1 MATTTLPETEVQETR
16 KPAIKYVYFFGGGKA
31 DGNGKMK
38 DELGGKG
45 AGLAEMTNA
54 GLPVPPGFTTQT
66 EACREYMRRN
76 AVSPEVDRQMEE
88 ALKRLEDLQGQRLG
102 KGENPLL
109 VSVRS
114 GAKFSMPGMM
124 DTILNLGL
132 NDQSVEALAKRSN
145 NPRFAYDSYRR
156 LIQMFGNVVLEI
168 PKSDFD
174 EVFDAK
180 KKQKK
185 AKLDTD
191 LDAKALKD
199 VIEEYKKVVKKQTK
213 RDFPQDPHEQL
224 VMARDAVFRSW
235 QNDRAKTYRRINNID
250 DMLGTA
256 VTVQAMVFGNLG
268 DTSGTGVGFTRN
280 PATGEKEFY
289 GEFLMNAQGEDVVAG
304 IRTPVPI
311 LELKKIM
318 PKVYDQLR
326 EITTRL
332 EKHYR
337 DMQDFEFTIQEG
349 KLYMLQTRNGKRT
362 GRAAVRIAIQMV
374 DEGLISKEEA
384 IFRVEPNQLYD
395 FVVPQLDEKDVK
407 PEDVL
412 TTGLPASPGA
422 AVGNIV
428 FTADDAVAKT
438 SRGLVTGRIALTAD
452 KAVTMA
458 GPVILVRGE
467 TTPEDIHGMEVA
479 VGILT
484 SRGGMTSHAAVVT
497 RGMGKSCVVGAGD
510 IHVDDKKREMQVA
523 GQLFKEGDWITL
535 DGTTGRVLK
544 GKKTLMDPD
553 PNNAELLTF
562 MSWAEP
568 FRKLG
573 VRANADI
580 PRDAIQARAF
590 GAEGIGLCRTEHMFF
605 GEKKIKHMR
614 AMILAREE
622 KYIPAALTEHNK
634 ASGNHLTLDQLDR
647 NASAKVKNRAQE
659 LARRAALNKLLPMQ
673 RADFIG
679 VFRAMDGFPVTI
691 RTLDPP
697 LHEFLPRREDLM
709 VDIATLPYADAK
721 QKKSLVARYRDY
733 GAKAVSDL
741 KKLLPAL
748 LRRVEQLHEFNP
760 MLGHRGCRLGITY
773 PEITEMQARAIFE
786 AAVAVAKEGV
796 KVLPEVMIPLTATLK
811 EMAHQG
817 AIVRRVAEEVFKEK
831 ETTVNYMV
839 GTMIEL
845 PRAALVADEIA
856 KEAEFFSFGTNDLTQ
871 TTFGFSRDDVNKILP
886 TYLEEGILKQDP
898 FAALDREGVGQLVR
912 MATERGR
919 KTRSNLKV
927 GICGEHGGEPSS
939 VEFCHQVGMNY
950 VSCSPFRVLT
960 ARLAAAQAA
969 ASDKLKVEGGRTK

>member
-1 MATTTLPETEVQETR
+1 MATITLPEAEAQATKMTNKQSTT
-16 KPAIKYVYFFGGGKA
+16 KYVYFFGGGRA

-38 DELGGKG
+38 DVLGGKG

-54 GLPVPPGFTTQT
+54 SLPVPPGFTIQT
-66 EACREYMRRN
+66 EACREYMRGGL
-76 AVSPEVDRQMEE
+76 SPDVDRQMDE
-88 ALKRLEDLQGQRLG
+88 ALGKLEALQGQKLG
-102 KGENPLL
+102 IGENPLL

-132 NDQSVEALAKRSN
+132 NDKSVEALAKRSN
-145 NPRFAYDSYRR
+145 NPRFAADSYRR
-156 LIQMFGNVVLEI
+156 LIQMFGNVVLDIE
-168 PKSDFD
+168 KSAFD

-185 AKLDTD
+185 AKMDTE
-191 LDAKALKD
+191 LDAKALQE
-199 VIEEYKKVVKKQTK
+199 VIVEYKKVVKKHAK
-213 RDFPQDPHEQL
+213 RDFPQDPREQL

-256 VTVQAMVFGNLG
+256 VNVQAMVYGNLG

-280 PATGEKEFY
+280 PATGNNEFY
-289 GEFLMNAQGEDVVAG
+289 GEFLMNAQGEDVVSG
-304 IRTPVPI
+304 VRTPVPI

-318 PKVYDQLR
+318 PNVYDQLR

-332 EKHYR
+332 EKHYK
-337 DMQDFEFTIQEG
+337 DMQDFEFTIQDG

-362 GRAAVRIAIQMV
+362 GLAAVRVAIQMV
-374 DEGLISKEEA
+374 EEGLITKEEA

-395 FVVPQLDEKDVK
+395 FLVPRLEFDEKKMKD
-407 PEDVL
+407 L
-412 TTGLPASPGA
+412 ILATGLPASPGA
-422 AVGNIV
+422 AVGQIV
-428 FTADDAVAKT
+428 FTADAAVEAIHKN
-438 SRGLVTGRIALTAD
+438 G
-452 KAVTMA
+452 KASI
-458 GPVILVRGE
+458 ILVRAE

-479 VGILT
+479 KGILT

-497 RGMGKSCVVGAGD
+497 RGMGKCCVAGAGD
-510 IHVDDKKREMQVA
+510 IDINEKGREMKVK
-523 GQLFKEGDWITL
+523 GQTFKEGDWLSL
-535 DGTTGRVLK
+535 DGTTGRVIK
-544 GKKTLMDPD
+544 GKLGTMPASSDDPELQKFMEWAD
-553 PNNAELLTF
+553 PHRS
-562 MSWAEP
+562 M
-568 FRKLG
+568 K

-605 GEKKIKHMR
+605 GDKKIGHMR
-614 AMILAREE
+614 AMILADNE
-622 KYIPAALTEHNK
+622 K
-634 ASGNHLTLDQLDR
+634 D
-647 NASAKVKNRAQE
+647 
-659 LARRAALNKLLPMQ
+659 RRAALKKLLPLQ
-673 RADFIG
+673 REDFAG
-679 VFRAMDGFPVTI
+679 VFKAMDGLPVTI

-697 LHEFLPRREDLM
+697 LHEFLPRREELM
-709 VDIATLPYADAK
+709 VDIALLSRYSAK
-721 QKKSLVARYRDY
+721 QKKELVTKYKDY
-733 GAKAVSDL
+733 GVRGVGDL
-741 KKLLPAL
+741 KKALPPLLA
-748 LRRVEQLHEFNP
+748 RVEQLHEFNP

-786 AAVAVAKEGV
+786 AAVDCTRKGI
-796 KVLPEVMIPLTATLK
+796 KVLPEVMIPLVATLK
-811 EMAHQG
+811 EMANQG

-831 ETTVNYMV
+831 GMKIDYMV

-845 PRAALVADEIA
+845 PRAALVANEIA

-871 TTFGFSRDDVNKILP
+871 TTFGFSRDDVNKVLP
-886 TYLEEGILKQDP
+886 TYLAEGILKQDP
-898 FAALDREGVGQLVR
+898 FAALDQEGVGQLVK

-919 KTRSNLKV
+919 KTRANLKV

-939 VEFCHQVGMNY
+939 VEFCYRTGLNY

-969 ASDKLKVEGGRTK
+969 AAEKLKVEGGRTK